1 MSFNLLESV
10 SGLFNHDLVSKAAS
24 ALGESETGVQ
34 KALLGTIPSVLTGFL
49 EKAGT
54 TDGLSGLL
62 ALARQ
67 SADSGILGKLGDLF
81 QSGGGGFSGL
91 FGMAGSLLG
100 DRLGGI
106 GNLIAGFS
114 GIKES
119 SASSLLSVVAPA
131 ALGKLGSH
139 VFANNLGANDV
150 STLLAEQK
158 QNILSAI
165 PSDFNLAGAF
175 GVGSLSGIGAK
186 LSALSS
192 GYSSNIAHNTHSTD
206 ETTRKSSPLVPA
218 FWAIGIF
225 VALLY
230 IFKSCGAYH
239 TPPVA
244 HTETSAKE
252 HAEVLHAEPVRESL
266 KVKLP
271 DGVELDAYKGGI
283 EDNLV
288 AYLNSTEPVSKEK
301 WFDFDDLNFETGSAV
316 ISAASMKQVQNI
328 AAILKAF
335 PKVKIKIGGY
345 TDNTGDSLA
354 NVKLSQERADA
365 VTAKLKEAGHGSQLE
380 AAEGY
385 GPTHFVAPNDTE
397 ENKKKNRRI
406 SINVKEK

>member
-1 MSFNLLESV
+1 MSFNLLDSV
-10 SGLFNHDLVSKAAS
+10 SGLFTNDLVSKAAT
-24 ALGESETGVQ
+24 ALGESETGIQ
-34 KALLGTIPSVLTGFL
+34 KALLGAVPSVLTGFL

-54 TDGLSGLL
+54 SDGINTLLS
-62 ALARQ
+62 LARQ
-67 SADSGILGKLGDLF
+67 SADSGVLNKLGDLF
-81 QSGGGGFSGL
+81 QSGGGSFSGL
-91 FGMAGSLLG
+91 LGMAGNLLG
-100 DRLGGI
+100 DKLGSI
-106 GNLIAGFS
+106 SNLISGFS
-114 GIKES
+114 GIKDS
-119 SASSLLSVVAPA
+119 SASSLLSMIAPA

-139 VFANNLGANDV
+139 VFANSLGVNDV
-150 STLLAEQK
+150 SNLLAEQK

-186 LSALSS
+186 LSALASGVSS
-192 GYSSNIAHNTHSTD
+192 HHSHDAHSAT
-206 ETTRKSSPLVPA
+206 EAPRKSNPLVPA

-230 IFKSCGAYH
+230 IFKSCGVDH
-239 TPPVA
+239 TPHAV
-244 HTETSAKE
+244 HKETAAKE
-252 HAEVLHAEPVRESL
+252 HAEVVPAEPVRESL

-288 AYLNSTEPVSKEK
+288 AYLNSTEPISKEK

-316 ISAASMKQVQNI
+316 ITAASMKQVQNI
-328 AAILKAF
+328 AAILKAY

-345 TDNTGDSLA
+345 TDNTGDSLS

-365 VTAKLKEAGHGSQLE
+365 VTAKLKEAGHGSQLD

-397 ENKKKNRRI
+397 ANKRKNRRI